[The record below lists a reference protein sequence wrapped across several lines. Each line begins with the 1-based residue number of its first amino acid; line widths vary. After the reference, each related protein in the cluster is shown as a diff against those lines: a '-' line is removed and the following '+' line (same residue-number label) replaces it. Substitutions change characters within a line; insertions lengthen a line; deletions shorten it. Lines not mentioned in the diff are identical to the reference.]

1 MDDPAE
7 ERCDAS
13 DARLLQ
19 LSRDGDRRAFSELW
33 RRHAPVAL
41 AYARS
46 LGGSPPDPEDLVSE
60 AFISILRMLRTGGGP
75 EERLRP
81 YLLTTIK
88 NLRLSA
94 LRRMPATVSIDEIEH
109 PPSTVGAIDVDAIVD
124 SEAIAEA
131 FRSLPERWQ
140 HALWLSE
147 VEQLPPRVIAEAL
160 AIRPNSAAALTYRAR
175 AALRKAWIRAQL
187 RCAPAGTEHAEVIE
201 LLGAYAYEELSPRAH
216 RLVTHHLETC
226 STCRDA
232 AEEARHL
239 AQAIMLGP
247 LLAGVGSLV
256 IASTLLSSDIV
267 AAAPPIDGVSPS
279 VAPQVLE
286 ATGHAASLLWPVAAT
301 VAAALSI
308 GGSLLL
314 RLPPETE
321 PLAPPTA
328 AVPTAPVTPPPEW
341 PPLAPSPSPSAPILR
356 LPALPAGP
364 VTSPSPSTPSTP
376 SAAPRPT
383 PTPTPPQ
390 PTQPPQPTP
399 GPGPGQPRPVELPPA
414 GEDETRPRA
423 PTAPA
428 EASPRGT
435 RGVRRCGSMSC
446 PTGATIPRTGTA
458 PRPPR
463 RHWWR

>member
-1 MDDPAE
+1 
-7 ERCDAS
+7 
-13 DARLLQ
+13 
-19 LSRDGDRRAFSELW
+19 
-33 RRHAPVAL
+33 
-41 AYARS
+41 
-46 LGGSPPDPEDLVSE
+46 
-60 AFISILRMLRTGGGP
+60 
-75 EERLRP
+75 
-81 YLLTTIK
+81 
-88 NLRLSA
+88 
-94 LRRMPATVSIDEIEH
+94 MPATVSIDEIEH
-109 PPSTVGAIDVDAIVD
+109 PAATVGAIDVDAIVD

-147 VEQLPPRVIAEAL
+147 VEQLPPRAIAEAL

-187 RCAPAGTEHAEVIE
+187 RHAPAGTEHAEVIE

-216 RLVTHHLETC
+216 RLVTRHLETC

-232 AEEARHL
+232 AGEARHL
-239 AQAIMLGP
+239 ARAIMLGP
-247 LLAGVGSLV
+247 LLAGAGSLV

-267 AAAPPIDGVSPS
+267 AAAPSIDGVNPP

-328 AVPTAPVTPPPEW
+328 AVPTAPVTPPSEW
-341 PPLAPSPSPSAPILR
+341 PPRTPSTPSPSAPILR

-364 VTSPSPSTPSTP
+364 VTSPSPSMPSTP
-376 SAAPRPT
+376 SAAP
-383 PTPTPPQ
+383 
-390 PTQPPQPTP
+390 
-399 GPGPGQPRPVELPPA
+399 
-414 GEDETRPRA
+414 
-423 PTAPA
+423 PTAVEDTDTTA
-428 EASPRGT
+428 ADAATATTADAGAGAGAATAHRDATGRRG
-435 RGVRRCGSMSC
+435 RDEN
-446 PTGATIPRTGTA
+446 TGARG
-458 PRPPR
+458 PR
-463 RHWWR
+463 RHRQKHPLEGPGGFVVVARCRVPPGRRSPERGQPPAARGGIGDGEFLGDERGALALPRSHR